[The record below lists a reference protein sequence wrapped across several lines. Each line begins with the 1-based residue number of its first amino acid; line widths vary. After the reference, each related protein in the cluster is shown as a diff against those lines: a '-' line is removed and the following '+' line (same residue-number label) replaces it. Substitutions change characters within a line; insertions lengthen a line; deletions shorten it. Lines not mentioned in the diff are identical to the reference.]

1 MQENMNATLDLI
13 IRWEGNDVNTA
24 PSEPGGISK
33 YGISLTAYSD
43 YCKKM
48 GKNPPVKDDVANL
61 TEADARIFYEIYWL
75 PQVRFR
81 ELPVGVDMRLA
92 DISVN
97 SGIVGAC
104 KKLEMVLLQFP
115 LTGKISDDLLKILNS
130 YDPKMVVFALGAAW
144 ISAKETKPT
153 WYDAGGGKSY
163 GHGWSNR
170 NIDVTQKSL
179 GLIK

>member
-1 MQENMNATLDLI
+1 MQENLNATLDLI
-13 IRWEGNDVNTA
+13 LRWEGNDVNTA

-48 GKNPPVKDDVANL
+48 NIAVPTKDTIANL
-61 TEADARIFYEIYWL
+61 TEADARSFYGDYWL
-75 PQVRFR
+75 PQIRFN
-81 ELPVGVDMRLA
+81 ELPTGVDMRLA

-97 SGIVGAC
+97 SGIVGAI

-115 LTGKISDDLLKILNS
+115 LTGRISDDLLQRLNKYDSKI
-130 YDPKMVVFALGAAW
+130 VVFALSAAW

-170 NIDVTQKSL
+170 NIDVTDKAL